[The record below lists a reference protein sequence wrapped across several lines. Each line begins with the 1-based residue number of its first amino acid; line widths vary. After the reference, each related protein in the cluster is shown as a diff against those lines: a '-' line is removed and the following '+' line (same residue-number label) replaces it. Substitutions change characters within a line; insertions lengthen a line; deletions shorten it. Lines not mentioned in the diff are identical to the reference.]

1 MEDGVTLAVE
11 YGDTAM
17 LDTHA
22 PNLTESIRVLVH
34 NSDERHHRTTAS
46 APSVRSRPDNRPV
59 REKRTFQA
67 MFAFGLLLGGLE
79 LFIVLHYL

>member
-1 MEDGVTLAVE
+1 
-11 YGDTAM
+11 M

-34 NSDERHHRTTAS
+34 NSDERHHRTAAS
-46 APSVRSRPDNRPV
+46 APTAKTLPSRPLRNRQV

>member
-1 MEDGVTLAVE
+1 
-11 YGDTAM
+11 M

-34 NSDERHHRTTAS
+34 DSDERHHRVAAS
-46 APSVRSRPDNRPV
+46 APTAKTRPGRQFRNRQV

>member
-1 MEDGVTLAVE
+1 
-11 YGDTAM
+11 M

-34 NSDERHHRTTAS
+34 NSDEKHHRIPAS
-46 APSVRSRPDNRPV
+46 AETTKRPHKNQPRSRQV

-67 MFAFGLLLGGLE
+67 MLAFGLLLGALE

>member
-1 MEDGVTLAVE
+1 
-11 YGDTAM
+11 M

-34 NSDERHHRTTAS
+34 DSDERHHRVAAS
-46 APSVRSRPDNRPV
+46 APTAKTQPGRRVRNRQV

>member
-1 MEDGVTLAVE
+1 
-11 YGDTAM
+11 M

-22 PNLTESIRVLVH
+22 PNLTESIRILVH
-34 NSDERHHRTTAS
+34 NSDEKHHRIPAAA
-46 APSVRSRPDNRPV
+46 APTKRSRRRQPGSRQV

-67 MFAFGLLLGGLE
+67 MFAFGLLLGALE

>member
-1 MEDGVTLAVE
+1 
-11 YGDTAM
+11 M

-34 NSDERHHRTTAS
+34 DSDKKHHRIPAS
-46 APSVRSRPDNRPV
+46 ATITKGPRKHQLHPRQV
-59 REKRTFQA
+59 REKHTFRA
-67 MFAFGLLLGGLE
+67 MFAFGLLLSALE